1 MMGLCIKSRYR
12 LNTCLHVLL
21 LVKRFKDSCDSGHKM
36 KANWTEILE
45 IILITIGGEESDT
58 TVTENSIFPSI
69 SELLK
74 QKCL

>member
-1 MMGLCIKSRYR
+1 
-12 LNTCLHVLL
+12 
-21 LVKRFKDSCDSGHKM
+21 M